1 MEGPRTFMNTPR
13 ELQDIVLHEYFRDV
27 VITIYPALSDDET
40 EERRKRAEPHP
51 CLTIFHVSKGL
62 HQLARAAFYRHATF
76 HHWAPAISD
85 DFNFCNRYRTGFP
98 SKRFE
103 KVSGD
108 IDFALLLNKG
118 WGVLGFPYARVKDI
132 TIKDVVY
139 TKHDDVPD
147 ILESLRNLQD
157 RCLLVGGG
165 MKCYLHVFFRPYVW
179 LGNGTNATARVIV
192 NEDAATDLYEVKSMI
207 ETQFDIIKKWFDD
220 VFENKLLKPRIWSDQ
235 VSTLLQARS
244 QKYLAEKMRTR
255 ATMDPTVM
263 ENSDNEE
270 PRDGSDEEA
279 NGSEEEA
286 AAEDASKLDVEAE

>member
-13 ELQDIVLHEYFRDV
+13 ELQDMVLHEYFRDV

-40 EERRKRAEPHP
+40 EERRKRTEPHP

-85 DFNFCNRYRTGFP
+85 DFNFWNRYRTGFP

-108 IDFALLLNKG
+108 IDFALLLNK
-118 WGVLGFPYARVKDI
+118 
-132 TIKDVVY
+132 
-139 TKHDDVPD
+139 
-147 ILESLRNLQD
+147 
-157 RCLLVGGG
+157 
-165 MKCYLHVFFRPYVW
+165 
-179 LGNGTNATARVIV
+179 ARVIV
-192 NEDAATDLYEVKSMI
+192 NADAATDLYEVKSMI

-235 VSTLLQARS
+235 TPASTEPEVSS
-244 QKYLAEKMRTR
+244 GE
-255 ATMDPTVM
+255 D
-263 ENSDNEE
+263 EDSSD
-270 PRDGSDEEA
+270 DGSNGDGEANDEEEV
-279 NGSEEEA
+279 NDSEEETT
-286 AAEDASKLDVEAE
+286 AERVSEPDVEAE